1 MSSSSNLLNNK
12 RQELFKLHFK
22 SKGNILDDITEIN
35 KYYDKS
41 KNIKSNKMN
50 KYQYTSVLG
59 MRATQIEHGA
69 QPLIEITDD
78 MKSPL
83 DVAEEELRQRKTPF
97 IVVNKIN
104 NSHIDLWKIEDMEIY
119 TS

>member
-1 MSSSSNLLNNK
+1 MSLSNESLNSTRHNLL
-12 RQELFKLHFK
+12 KLHLK

-50 KYQYTSVLG
+50 KYQYTSILG
-59 MRATQIEHGA
+59 MRATQIEYGA
-69 QPLIEITDD
+69 EPRINITDD
-78 MKSPL
+78 MKSAL
-83 DVAEEELRQRKTPF
+83 EVAEEELRQRKTPF